1 MDITPRFGNFANSFK
16 SMKHD
21 QDPTWRFGNLASG
34 GSISPRSLFEVA
46 RNSLNSLRFENPWGH
61 SRRELLDIF
70 RFWSVDSLLNPSKS
84 LSIRLCST
92 SKRRRESRD
101 VSEGGSEVS
110 WLSLSSKMVRLG
122 LLKTYPGISSSPI
135 PHISLCLCALMSVDD
150 DVTLTV
156 DREGGLALSL
166 SNLMLDSL
174 LYNAQLPVL
183 GLNKSVLEPPSA
195 KLTSPPL
202 DGGRLLPSDAFETL
216 RRSDDDAGAVDGRMI
231 EFPLVPADVPVLVIA
246 CLADGGR
253 KRGSK
258 LSGVAELGRHPRAEA
273 DGRDPAATALVGLWR
288 RPDSLY
294 TCSWFLTVKYRDSRG
309 DATRTRLCD
318 STGESKRISESER
331 TGPAVAGLAAGIA
344 FVPGLSANRS
354 SLAVAEPPTEGGIS
368 DVSRLAIPAVEG
380 LKLDFLGCAAS
391 ATTVLPS

>member
-1 MDITPRFGNFANSFK
+1 
-16 SMKHD
+16 
-21 QDPTWRFGNLASG
+21 
-34 GSISPRSLFEVA
+34 
-46 RNSLNSLRFENPWGH
+46 
-61 SRRELLDIF
+61 
-70 RFWSVDSLLNPSKS
+70 
-84 LSIRLCST
+84 LCST

-101 VSEGGSEVS
+101 ESEGGSEVR
-110 WLSLSSKMVRLG
+110 WLSFSNRIVRFD
-122 LLKTYPGISSSPI
+122 LLKMYSGISSSPI
-135 PHISLCLCALMSVDD
+135 PHISLCLCTLMSVDD

-156 DREGGLALSL
+156 DRDGGLTLSF

-174 LYNAQLPVL
+174 RNTPLPVL
-183 GLNKSVLEPPSA
+183 GLSESVLEPPSA
-195 KLTSPPL
+195 KLTNPPL

-216 RRSDDDAGAVDGRMI
+216 RRSDDAGAVDGRMI
-231 EFPLVPADVPVLVIA
+231 EPFFVSADVPVSVTA

-258 LSGVAELGRHPRAEA
+258 LSGVAELGRHPRADA
-273 DGRDPAATALVGLWR
+273 DGRDPAVTALVGLWR
-288 RPDSLY
+288 RPESVY

-309 DATRTRLCD
+309 DATRVRLGD

-344 FVPGLSANRS
+344 PFVFGWRENRS
-354 SLAVAEPPTEGGIS
+354 SLAVAEPPRTEGGIS
-368 DVSRLAIPAVEG
+368 DVSRPAIPAVEG